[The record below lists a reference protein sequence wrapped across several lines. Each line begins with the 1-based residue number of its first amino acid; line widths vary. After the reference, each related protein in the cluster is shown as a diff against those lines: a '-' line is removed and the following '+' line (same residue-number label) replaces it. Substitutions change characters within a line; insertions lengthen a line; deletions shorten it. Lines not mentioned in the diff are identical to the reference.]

1 MLDQSYN
8 YNLVVLSVLIATIG
22 AYVAIEIAQR
32 VRAAIR
38 RRRLFWVYGG
48 ALAMGLGI
56 WSMHFVGMLALH
68 LPIPV
73 WYDAPVVAL
82 SYVAAFV
89 GCVIAFAIFNRAAV
103 GSGLLALAS
112 NFMGFAIAGMHYTGM
127 AAMRMNSH
135 VLYDPVIFAA
145 SVAVAIIVSFAALAL
160 TRNLLETSSEPG
172 AWLKKAGASL
182 LMGFAVAGMHY
193 TGMAAALFTR
203 GPTGWQPT
211 DNVVLGTY
219 QLGLVVAVTSAGLL
233 GIALAATQFERWTLR
248 TNGRFENLLELS
260 PQVVWFGDPEGK
272 ITYLNPYW
280 YEYTGLSER
289 KALGDGWLDA
299 VHPEDR
305 ERVVQSWQTAVKEGS
320 DYEVELRLRGRKDEY
335 CWFLARSRPA
345 RDESGKVDAW
355 LGIAVDIEERK
366 KAEEE
371 AWAASQAKS
380 EFLASMSH
388 ELRTPLNAIGGY
400 AELLALGIRGP
411 LNAEQAQDIARIR
424 RSQQHLLTLIQD
436 VLNFAKVDAGQTEY
450 HITAVP
456 VDEALHDT
464 ESMIAPQIL
473 AKGLH
478 YSYSGVGKTTAVLA
492 DPEKMQQIVLNLLTN
507 AVKFTE
513 SGGTITL
520 SSELSGKCVDIRVA
534 DTGPGISPE
543 KLKKIF
549 DPFVQAE
556 RRLNQPVQGVGLG
569 LAISQDL
576 ARAMGGQVAVESA
589 VGEGSTFTL
598 SLPRAPLMDL
608 ADLAKLKLD
617 LAEPAPVAP
626 LSDRALHEGSHP
638 ERPKERRDQNERQ
651 HHDA

>member
-1 MLDQSYN
+1 
-8 YNLVVLSVLIATIG
+8 
-22 AYVAIEIAQR
+22 
-32 VRAAIR
+32 
-38 RRRLFWVYGG
+38 
-48 ALAMGLGI
+48 
-56 WSMHFVGMLALH
+56 
-68 LPIPV
+68 
-73 WYDAPVVAL
+73 
-82 SYVAAFV
+82 
-89 GCVIAFAIFNRAAV
+89 
-103 GSGLLALAS
+103 
-112 NFMGFAIAGMHYTGM
+112 
-127 AAMRMNSH
+127 
-135 VLYDPVIFAA
+135 
-145 SVAVAIIVSFAALAL
+145 
-160 TRNLLETSSEPG
+160 
-172 AWLKKAGASL
+172 
-182 LMGFAVAGMHY
+182 
-193 TGMAAALFTR
+193 
-203 GPTGWQPT
+203 
-211 DNVVLGTY
+211 
-219 QLGLVVAVTSAGLL
+219 
-233 GIALAATQFERWTLR
+233 
-248 TNGRFENLLELS
+248 
-260 PQVVWFGDPEGK
+260 
-272 ITYLNPYW
+272 
-280 YEYTGLSER
+280 
-289 KALGDGWLDA
+289 
-299 VHPEDR
+299 
-305 ERVVQSWQTAVKEGS
+305 
-320 DYEVELRLRGRKDEY
+320 
-335 CWFLARSRPA
+335 
-345 RDESGKVDAW
+345 
-355 LGIAVDIEERK
+355 
-366 KAEEE
+366 
-371 AWAASQAKS
+371 
-380 EFLASMSH
+380 MSH

-473 AKGLH
+473 AKGLR

-507 AVKFTE
+507 AVKFTDP
-513 SGGTITL
+513 GGTITL

-598 SLPRAPLMDL
+598 TLPRAPLMDL
-608 ADLAKLKLD
+608 ADLAKLKLELD
-617 LAEPAPVAP
+617 GLPPAAP
-626 LSDRALHEGSHP
+626 LSDRALHEGAHP

>member
-1 MLDQSYN
+1 
-8 YNLVVLSVLIATIG
+8 
-22 AYVAIEIAQR
+22 
-32 VRAAIR
+32 
-38 RRRLFWVYGG
+38 
-48 ALAMGLGI
+48 
-56 WSMHFVGMLALH
+56 
-68 LPIPV
+68 
-73 WYDAPVVAL
+73 
-82 SYVAAFV
+82 
-89 GCVIAFAIFNRAAV
+89 
-103 GSGLLALAS
+103 
-112 NFMGFAIAGMHYTGM
+112 
-127 AAMRMNSH
+127 MRMNSH
-135 VLYDPVIFAA
+135 VLYDPLMFAA
-145 SVAVAIIVSFAALAL
+145 SVGVAIVVSFAALAL
-160 TRNLLETSSEPG
+160 TRNLLATSSEPG
-172 AWLKKAGASL
+172 AWVKKSGASL
-182 LMGFAVAGMHY
+182 LMGLAVAGMHY
-193 TGMAAALFTR
+193 TGMAAASFTH
-203 GPTGWQPT
+203 GPTGWHPT
-211 DNVVLGTY
+211 DNAVFGSY
-219 QLGLVVAVTSAGLL
+219 ELGLVVAATSAALL
-233 GIALAATQFERWTLR
+233 GIALAATQFERWTLTTR
-248 TNGRFENLLELS
+248 GRFEHLLELS
-260 PQVVWFGDPEGK
+260 PQVVWFGGPDGQ
-272 ITYLNPYW
+272 ITYFNPYW
-280 YEYTGLSER
+280 YEYTGLSE
-289 KALGDGWLDA
+289 KKTIGDAWIGA

-305 ERVVQSWQTAVKEGS
+305 ERVLESWNTAVREGT
-320 DYEVELRLRGRKDEY
+320 DYELELRLRGRKGEY

-345 RDESGKVDAW
+345 RDEFGKVDAW

-478 YSYSGVGKTTAVLA
+478 YSYKGVGKTVAVLA

-507 AVKFTE
+507 AVKFTDA
-513 SGGTITL
+513 GGSITL
-520 SSELSGKCVDIRVA
+520 TSELSGKCVDIRVA
-534 DTGPGISPE
+534 DTGPGISGE

-556 RRLNQPVQGVGLG
+556 RRLNQPVSGVGLG

-576 ARAMGGQVAVESA
+576 ARAMDGQVTVESA

-598 SLPRAPLMDL
+598 TLPRAPRMDL
-608 ADLAKLKLD
+608 ADLAKLQLTLD
-617 LAEPAPVAP
+617 DAPAPNAQLP
-626 LSDRALHEGSHP
+626 DRSLHEAPHA
-638 ERPKERRDQNERQ
+638 ERPKERRDENKRQ